1 MGWKS
6 LNSLRINL
14 NSRWKFFGA
23 VGAIS
28 TASQW
33 FGVPGELLAVSTLV
47 EEVKVS
53 SVWELHSAEGGGG
66 D

>member
-1 MGWKS
+1 MEVSELAAYK
-6 LNSLRINL
+6 LELEVEV
-14 NSRWKFFGA
+14 FGA

-53 SVWELHSAEGGGG
+53 SVWVLHSAEGGGG